1 MSTVPT
7 SSCNDDV
14 RTKWLA
20 YFMSRRGRPSREK
33 RVRHRDEVVDQPI
46 FTSKMLIHAMGP
58 KRLNQQAKIL
68 PSLFLKPLN
77 KRQELTP
84 VHHVQTRLT
93 PKFWLKCLVC
103 VSCKISAFL
112 LQFPSFCHCMHP
124 KPHICIFYRP
134 TRKTPLHPRE
144 IFICMSCIIATTC
157 VFVET
162 MTMTPELR
170 LAAHRQSGVY
180 N

>member
-20 YFMSRRGRPSREK
+20 YYMSRRGRPSREK

-46 FTSKMLIHAMGP
+46 FMSKMLIHAMEP

-112 LQFPSFCHCMHP
+112 LQFPSRSATACIRSRTYAYFIDPRGRHHC
-124 KPHICIFYRP
+124 I
-134 TRKTPLHPRE
+134 RE
-144 IFICMSCIIATTC
+144 RYSSVCP
-157 VFVET
+157 V
-162 MTMTPELR
+162 L
-170 LAAHRQSGVY
+170 
-180 N
+180 